1 MPAVIAPGNHDGV
14 HLGHRALIQQA
25 SSLAAQLDCNTVA
38 LTFDPHPEAL
48 LSPELA
54 PPLLT
59 SMARRVELLRGVG
72 ADEVFVQTFDRAFAS
87 LSAETFVES
96 LLVET
101 LQARG
106 LVVGPD
112 FRFGAGAKGDVSM
125 LQRLGQVHG
134 FQVIV
139 VPPVQL
145 NGDRVSSSRV
155 RASVSAGDLPVVTR
169 MLSRV
174 HEVQGLVTR
183 GDGRGRSLGFATA
196 NLQCEPTLQPPDG
209 VYAVVARVVSK
220 TDPATISDEPLLH
233 GVCNLGVRP
242 TFGAGRSVEVH
253 LLDFGGD
260 LYGKQL
266 RVGFVARVRGEQK
279 FAGIDA
285 LRAQIDKDIHESRDA
300 LGRAAQED
308 LTWI

>member
-25 SSLAAQLDCNTVA
+25 STLAAQLGCNAVA
-38 LTFDPHPEAL
+38 LTFDPHPETL

-54 PPLLT
+54 PALLT
-59 SMARRVELLRGVG
+59 TMDRRVELLRGVG
-72 ADEVFVQTFDRAFAS
+72 ADDVFVQHFDRAFAS

-96 LLVET
+96 LLVER

-125 LQRLGQVHG
+125 LRRLGESHG
-134 FQVIV
+134 FEVIV

-145 NGDRVSSSRV
+145 DGDRVSSSRV
-155 RASVSAGDLPVVTR
+155 RTCVGEGDLPTVTR

-196 NLQCEPTLQPPDG
+196 NLQCQPTLQPPDG
-209 VYAVVARVVSK
+209 VYAVVARVVP
-220 TDPATISDEPLLH
+220 DGDAGEHARGPLWR

-253 LLDFGGD
+253 LLDFDED

-266 RVGFVARVRGEQK
+266 RVGFVSRVRGERK

-285 LRAQIDKDIHESRDA
+285 LRTQIDKDVHESRDA